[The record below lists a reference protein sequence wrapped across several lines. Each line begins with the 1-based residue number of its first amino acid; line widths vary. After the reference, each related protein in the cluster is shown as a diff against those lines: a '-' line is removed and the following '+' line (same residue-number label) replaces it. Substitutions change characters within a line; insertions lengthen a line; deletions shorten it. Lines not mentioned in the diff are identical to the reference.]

1 MRLVSIPAHASQGA
15 FRLPGFADMNQDASY
30 FFCGIG
36 GSGMLP
42 LAMIVQAQGHRIE
55 GSDRALDQGRT
66 PAKFDWL
73 RAHGVTLHPQ
83 DGSGV
88 TRPEQTVVATGAVE
102 DTVPDIGA
110 ARRAGATI
118 LTRPQL
124 LSQLFNAAETSVGVA
139 GTSGK
144 STITGMIAW
153 ILSQAGRRPTVVNGA
168 VMKNFADADHPYAS
182 AMAGAPDLF
191 VAEVDESDGS
201 IARYNP
207 SVAVVSNI
215 SLDHKSMEELRD
227 LFGGFT
233 ARAGTAVLN
242 LDNVETAAL
251 AQTLVEEGRAGAVV
265 TFALGDAEAD
275 LSAHDLK
282 PLPTGMTFTLSE
294 RASGRTCEATLNVPG
309 AHNVANALAA
319 LGAVRALGVD
329 LAEAVAAL
337 ETFAGIRRRM
347 EVVGTANG
355 VTVIDDFA
363 HNPDKIA
370 ATMKTL
376 HAFDG
381 RLLVLFQPHGFGP
394 LKLMQTEFTQG
405 FAGLLR
411 EDDVLLMPE
420 PVYYGGT
427 TDRSV
432 GSEDIAAG
440 IRALGRNAEALADRA
455 ACGERLLALAQPGD
469 RVIVMGARDD
479 SLSDFAA
486 EILGRLKT

>member
-1 MRLVSIPAHASQGA
+1 MSANK
-15 FRLPGFADMNQDASY
+15 DY

-42 LAMIVQAQGHRIE
+42 LAMIVQAQGARIE

-88 TRPEQTVVATGAVE
+88 TRPEQIVVATGAVE

-118 LTRPQL
+118 VTRPQL
-124 LSQLFNAAETSVGVA
+124 LSQLFNAAPTSIGVA

-144 STITGMIAW
+144 STITGMVAW
-153 ILSQAGRRPTVVNGA
+153 ILDQAGRKPTVMNGA
-168 VMKNFADADHPYAS
+168 VMKNFADADHPFAS
-182 AMAGAPDLF
+182 ALIGERDLF

-201 IARYNP
+201 IARYDP
-207 SVAVVSNI
+207 TVAVVSNI

-233 ARAGTAVLN
+233 GRAQKAVLN
-242 LDNVETAAL
+242 LDNLETAAL
-251 AQTLVEEGRAGAVV
+251 AQSMVDDGRAEAVL
-265 TFALGDAEAD
+265 TFALGNDEAD
-275 LSAHDLK
+275 LAAHDLQ
-282 PLPTGMTFTLSE
+282 PLPTGMTFDLAE
-294 RASGRTCEATLNVPG
+294 RSSGARVAVRLNVPG

-319 LGAVRALGVD
+319 LGAVRALGVS
-329 LAEAVAAL
+329 LSEAVAAL
-337 ETFAGIRRRM
+337 ETFAGIKRRM
-347 EVVGTANG
+347 EVVGTKNG

-370 ATMKTL
+370 ATLKTL

-381 RLLVLFQPHGFGP
+381 RLLILFQPHGFGP
-394 LKLMQTEFTQG
+394 LKLMKAEFIDG
-405 FAGLLR
+405 FAGLMR
-411 EDDVLLMPE
+411 PDDILLMPE
-420 PVYYGGT
+420 PVYFGGT

-432 GSEDIAAG
+432 GSQDIAAG
-440 IRALGRNAEALADRA
+440 VRGAGRQAQALADRP
-455 ACGERLLALAQPGD
+455 ACGERLVELARPGD
-469 RVIVMGARDD
+469 RIIVMGARDD
-479 SLSDFAA
+479 TLSEFAQD
-486 EILGRLKT
+486 LLTRL

>member
-1 MRLVSIPAHASQGA
+1 
-15 FRLPGFADMNQDASY
+15 MNQDASY

-42 LAMIVQAQGHRIE
+42 LAMIVQAQGGRIE

-73 RAHGVTLHPQ
+73 RAHGVILHPQ

-88 TRPEQTVVATGAVE
+88 TRSDQIVVATGAVE

-118 LTRPQL
+118 VTRPQL
-124 LSQLFNAAETSVGVA
+124 LSRLFNAAPTSVGVA

-153 ILSQAGRRPTVVNGA
+153 ILSQAGREPTVVNGA
-168 VMKNFADADHPYAS
+168 VMRNFADADHPFAS
-182 AMAGAPDLF
+182 AIVGSADLF

-201 IARYNP
+201 IARYDP

-233 ARAGTAVLN
+233 GRAGTAVLN

-251 AQTLVEEGRAGAVV
+251 AQGMEAGRVV
-265 TFALGDAEAD
+265 TFSLGNAEAD
-275 LSAHDLK
+275 LSAHDLE
-282 PLPTGMTFTLSE
+282 PLAAGMRFRLSDQASE
-294 RASGRTCEATLNVPG
+294 RNAILNVPG

-329 LAEAVAAL
+329 LDQAVAAL
-337 ETFAGIRRRM
+337 ETFGGIKRRM
-347 EVVGTANG
+347 EVVGMANG

-370 ATMKTL
+370 ATLKTL

-381 RLLVLFQPHGFGP
+381 RLLILFQPHGFGP
-394 LKLMQTEFTQG
+394 LKLMRDEFTQG
-405 FAGLLR
+405 FAGLMR
-411 EDDVLLMPE
+411 PDDVLLMPE

-432 GSEDIAAG
+432 GSQDIAAG
-440 IRALGRNAEALADRA
+440 VRALGRTAEALPDRA
-455 ACGERLLALAQPGD
+455 TCGDRIVELAQAGD

-479 SLSDFAA
+479 TLSEFAA
-486 EILGRLKT
+486 DLLERLKS